1 MQIAIDA
8 SEREVLDTVS
18 PAMDLRDNVL
28 NVQRR
33 ERRVILVQVTIL
45 AKVVSA
51 LSNLSSNLG
60 GDHRA
65 ANW

>member
-1 MQIAIDA
+1 MQIAIDTGK
-8 SEREVLDTVS
+8 REVLDIVS
-18 PAMDLRDNVL
+18 PTMDLRNNML
-28 NVQRR
+28 NVERR

-51 LSNLSSNLG
+51 VSNLSSNLC